1 MENIFSCILGHMK
14 TKEIDPI
21 QFLLA
26 DARHLQILFLSAFL
40 YYGIRY
46 IGWDADWQKFITIF
60 STALFSQLLFC
71 KIFNKDYSA
80 LKSAL
85 ITSLG
90 LCLLLKANHLYTYAF
105 ASFVAI
111 ASKFIFQIQKK
122 HFYNPAN
129 IGIVAAI
136 VLTGDAWISP
146 GQWGSTAILIFLV
159 GSLGVAVVTKVEK
172 FDTTLGFMLVFFGL
186 EFYRNVVYKG
196 WPFDF
201 FLHQISNGSIL
212 LFSFFM
218 ITDPVSTPNSKL
230 ARFIWAACIALL
242 AFYLANFHFVNAA
255 PVWALFFVSPLTI
268 LFDKLFKE
276 NRFNWRSKNQLQPIS
291 NTLPTI

>member
-1 MENIFSCILGHMK
+1 MEILFCCIFGHMK
-14 TKEIDPI
+14 TKEIDPV
-21 QFLLA
+21 QFLLE

-40 YYGIRY
+40 YFGIRFL
-46 IGWDADWQKFITIF
+46 GWETDWQKYIAIF
-60 STALFSQLLFC
+60 STSVISQYVFCLLF
-71 KIFNKDYSA
+71 KKDISS

-90 LCLLLKANHLYTYAF
+90 LCLLLKANHTSTYIF

-111 ASKFIFQIQKK
+111 ASKFILQIQKK

-129 IGIVAAI
+129 IGIVSAI
-136 VLTGDAWISP
+136 LVTGDAWISP
-146 GQWGSTAILIFLV
+146 GQWGSTAILVFLV
-159 GSLGVAVVTKVEK
+159 GSLGVAVLSRVDK

-186 EFYRNVVYKG
+186 EFYRNVIYKG
-196 WPFDF
+196 WPLDF

-230 ARFIWAACIALL
+230 ARFIWAACIAVL

-255 PVWALFFVSPLTI
+255 PVWALFILSPTTI
-268 LFDKLFKE
+268 LFDKCFKE
-276 NRFNWRSKNQLQPIS
+276 VRFDWLIKNHEAPINRTIS
-291 NTLPTI
+291 QI